1 VEERCE
7 DTVEGTGTS
16 QEHVGGANGFALINL
31 VLMINRSGSQIRE
44 DFLRFFEG
52 KGHRRVHSSSL
63 VPVNDPTL
71 LFTNAGMNQFKDVFL
86 GNEKRDYMRAASSQ
100 KCVRAGGKHND
111 LENVG
116 FTRRHHTFF
125 EMLGNFSFGDYFKKD
140 AIAYAWEL
148 LTSNHDHCFG
158 IDPSRLYVTIFEG
171 DAKVPR
177 DDEAERFWI
186 EIGVPKERI
195 FGMSAKDNFWQMGD
209 TGPCGPCSEIFYD
222 MGVEAAEEA
231 GVDKPFPL
239 DDQRYVEIWNLVFMQ
254 FDRSSDGTLTPLPK
268 PSIDTGMGLERIAA
282 VLQGVLSNFET
293 DLFTPLIKRA
303 EELTGHK
310 VEADSAVDDRSRASL
325 RIIADHAR
333 AATFLISDGVNPAN
347 EGRGYVLRKI
357 LRRGIRHGRLLG
369 QEKPFMY
376 EMVFAV
382 RDEMQVAYPELKE
395 TAERVSKVVL
405 AEEEQFARVL
415 ELGSRN
421 LNQTLEQT
429 RIDNEIQKQK
439 LAQALEQTLTAK
451 EIEIYKFLHEMQMKY
466 NLQCVIKK
474 AGIWNSHPVDFYDFS
489 ASIALLREKLPNDAP
504 ERQTLDKILRP
515 TFDGRKAFAL
525 YETFGM
531 PLDFM
536 VDAAR
541 DAGIEFDQA
550 GFDVAKEEEQQRA
563 RASWKGGSKK
573 SAAPVYREL
582 PKTEFEGYSTLR
594 VDGAKVLALVKDGV
608 GVPELK
614 AGELGEVV
622 LDATS
627 FYADSGGQVGD
638 QGWLYSGDHN
648 LVVAEVSGAT
658 KPVQGVFAHK
668 VRANHTIAV
677 GDTVDTVVD
686 GAVRAATTRNH
697 TGTHLLHAAL
707 REVLGKHVKQAGS
720 LNDATRLRF
729 DFSHFTG
736 VAEEELREV
745 EEIVNRQ
752 VMGNTKVET
761 LVDVPIDVAVNEL
774 GAMALFGEK
783 YGEKV
788 RVVKIGDFSTE
799 LCGGIHTGATG
810 EIGVIKVVG
819 EGSVSSG
826 VRRVEAVSGTGALHE
841 FRRDFE
847 VARVVGAMVGSTV
860 AEGVTPAEALRARI
874 AAQEEEMKKLRRELD
889 AVRMKAASSSL
900 SDAGASAVEVK
911 GVKVLAQRVDGVEKA
926 QMRELVDSLR
936 VKLGSGVVVLG
947 AAVDGKVSLIVGVTK
962 DLTSRAQAGKIA
974 GLLATQVGG
983 KGGGRP
989 DLAEAGGSDV
999 GSLDAAL
1006 KSAAEV
1012 VGGLLG

>member
-1 VEERCE
+1 M
-7 DTVEGTGTS
+7 
-16 QEHVGGANGFALINL
+16 
-31 VLMINRSGSQIRE
+31 LMVNRSGSQIRE

-52 KGHRRVHSSSL
+52 KVSPRTGQGHRRVHSSSL
-63 VPVNDPTL
+63 VPANDPTL

-86 GNEKRDYMRAASSQ
+86 GNERREYGRAASSQ

-148 LTSNHDHCFG
+148 LTSHGDHCFG

-171 DAKVPR
+171 DEKVPR
-177 DDEAERFWI
+177 DDEAEQFWI
-186 EIGVPKERI
+186 ETGVPKERI

-222 MGVEAAEEA
+222 LGIEAA
-231 GVDKPFPL
+231 GQFTLNTLHPVDLPFPQ
-239 DDQRYVEIWNLVFMQ
+239 DEQRYVEIWNLVFMQ
-254 FDRSSDGTLTPLPK
+254 FDRVCARTETRKRADGKQETFCAEYRLDPLPK
-268 PSIDTGMGLERIAA
+268 PSIDTGMGLERVAA

-293 DLFTPLIKRA
+293 DLFTPLIARA
-303 EELTGHK
+303 EELTGRK
-310 VEADSAVDDRSRASL
+310 VEPDHVVDERSRASL

-369 QEKPFMY
+369 QERPFMY

-395 TAERVSKVVL
+395 TADRISKVVL

-415 ELGSRN
+415 ASGLQEFERAAYRAIDEKLGALIERDA
-421 LNQTLEQT
+421 LIQTVTVWVDSVTDTNE
-429 RIDNEIQKQK
+429 RIAREPM
-439 LAQALEQTLTAK
+439 LTAVQ
-451 EIEIYKFLHEMQMKY
+451 L
-466 NLQCVIKK
+466 
-474 AGIWNSHPVDFYDFS
+474 P
-489 ASIALLREKLPNDAP
+489 SIFDVREKFSLSLFGAYFNQQSNPIEFSGRDAF
-504 ERQTLDKILRP
+504 R
-515 TFDGRKAFAL
+515 L
-525 YETFGM
+525 YETFGL

-536 VDAAR
+536 VDLAR
-541 DAGIEFDQA
+541 DAWFTFDME
-550 GFDVAKEEEQQRA
+550 GFERAKEEEQQRA
-563 RASWKGGSKK
+563 RASWKGGSQK

-582 PKTEFEGYSTLR
+582 AKTEFEGYSALR
-594 VDGAKVLALVKDGV
+594 VDGARVLALVRDGI

-614 AGELGEVV
+614 GGETGEVV

-638 QGWLYSGDHN
+638 TGWLYSGDHN
-648 LVVAEVSGAT
+648 SVVAEVSGVT
-658 KPVQGVFAHK
+658 KPVQGVFAHR
-668 VRANHTIAV
+668 VRANQTIAV
-677 GDTVDTVVD
+677 GDTVDTAVD

-707 REVLGKHVKQAGS
+707 REVLGRHVKQAGS
-720 LNDATRLRF
+720 SVDAARLRF

-736 VAEEELREV
+736 VAEEELREI
-745 EEIVNRQ
+745 EDIVNRQ
-752 VMGNTKVET
+752 VLGNAKVET

-783 YGEKV
+783 YGDRV
-788 RVVKIGDFSTE
+788 RVVTIGGPGGFSTE
-799 LCGGIHTGATG
+799 LCGGTHTGATG
-810 EIGVIKVVG
+810 EIGLIKIVG

-826 VRRVEAVSGTGALHE
+826 VRRVEAVSGTGALTE
-841 FRRDFE
+841 FRRDFD
-847 VARVVGAMVGSTV
+847 VAKVVGSLVGSGSE
-860 AEGVTPAEALRARI
+860 AMTPADALRQRI

-889 AVRMKAASSSL
+889 QARMKS
-900 SDAGASAVEVK
+900 ASASVADAAGSAVDVK
-911 GVKVLAQRVDGVEKA
+911 GIKVLVQRVDGIEKV
-926 QMRELVDSLR
+926 QMRELVDQLR
-936 VKLGSGVVVLG
+936 GKLGSGVVVLG
-947 AAVDGKVSLIVGVTK
+947 AAAEAKVSLIVGVTK
-962 DLTSRAQAGKIA
+962 DLTSRVQAGKVV
-974 GLLATQVGG
+974 GLLAAQVGG

-989 DLAEAGGSDV
+989 DLAEAGGNDV
-999 GSLDAAL
+999 GALDAAL
-1006 KSAAEV
+1006 QHATEV
-1012 VGGLLG
+1012 VGELLG

>member
-1 VEERCE
+1 
-7 DTVEGTGTS
+7 
-16 QEHVGGANGFALINL
+16 
-31 VLMINRSGSQIRE
+31 MINRSGSQIRE

-52 KGHRRVHSSSL
+52 KVSETTGQGHRRVHSSSL

-86 GNEKRDYMRAASSQ
+86 GNEKRDYTRAVSSQ

-177 DDEAERFWI
+177 DDEAEKFWI

-231 GVDKPFPL
+231 GVDKPFPQ
-239 DDQRYVEIWNLVFMQ
+239 DDQRYVEVWNLVFMQ

-293 DLFTPLIKRA
+293 DLFTPLIARA

-310 VEADSAVDDRSRASL
+310 VEPEHAVDERSRASL

-333 AATFLISDGVNPAN
+333 AATFLISDGVLPAN

-376 EMVFAV
+376 QMVFAV

-405 AEEEQFARVL
+405 AEEEQFARTL
-415 ELGSRN
+415 ELGLKQMN
-421 LNQTLEQT
+421 EETL
-429 RIDNEIQKQK
+429 RSGA
-439 LAQALEQTLTAK
+439 LA
-451 EIEIYKFLHEMQMKY
+451 F
-466 NLQCVIKK
+466 
-474 AGIWNSHPVDFYDFS
+474 
-489 ASIALLREKLPNDAP
+489 R
-504 ERQTLDKILRP
+504 
-515 TFDGRKAFAL
+515 L

-550 GFDVAKEEEQQRA
+550 GFDAAKEEEQQRA
-563 RASWKGGSKK
+563 RASWKGGSQK

-614 AGELGEVV
+614 GGESGEVV

-677 GDTVDTVVD
+677 GDTLDTVVD

-720 LNDATRLRF
+720 LNDAARLRF

-847 VARVVGAMVGSTV
+847 VARVVGGMLGGSSDEV
-860 AEGVTPAEALRARI
+860 APADALRARI

-889 AVRMKAASSSL
+889 AVRMKAAASSV
-900 SDAGASAVEVK
+900 SDAASSAVEVK

-926 QMRELVDSLR
+926 QMRELVDQLR
-936 VKLGSGVVVLG
+936 GKVGSGVVVLG

-962 DLTSRAQAGKIA
+962 DLTSRVQAGKVV
-974 GLLATQVGG
+974 GQLAAQVGG

-1012 VGGLLG
+1012 VGGLLA

>member
-1 VEERCE
+1 M
-7 DTVEGTGTS
+7 
-16 QEHVGGANGFALINL
+16 NY
-31 VLMINRSGSQIRE
+31 RSGNQIRE

-63 VPVNDPTL
+63 VPANDPTL

-86 GNEKRDYMRAASSQ
+86 GNEKRDYTRAGSSQ

-148 LTSNHDHCFG
+148 LTSKEWFG
-158 IDPSRLYVTIFEG
+158 IDPAKLYCTIFEG
-171 DAKVPR
+171 DGKVPR
-177 DDEAERFWI
+177 DDEAERLWI
-186 EIGVPKERI
+186 ETGMPRDRI
-195 FGMSAKDNFWQMGD
+195 FGMGAKDNFWQMGD

-222 MGVEAAEEA
+222 LGIDAAEEP

-239 DDQRYVEIWNLVFMQ
+239 DEQRYVEIWNLVFMQ
-254 FDRSSDGTLTPLPK
+254 FDRTLDPKTRDGVLTPLPK
-268 PSIDTGMGLERIAA
+268 PSIDTGMGLERVAA

-310 VEADSAVDDRSRASL
+310 VEPEHEVDERSRASL

-333 AATFLISDGVNPAN
+333 AATFLISDGVHPAN
-347 EGRGYVLRKI
+347 DGRGYVLRKI

-369 QEKPFMY
+369 QEKPFMH

-382 RDEMQVAYPELKE
+382 RDEMQVAYPELKDS
-395 TAERVSKVVL
+395 AERVNKVVL
-405 AEEEQFARVL
+405 AEELQFARVMEVGDQQL
-415 ELGSRN
+415 QTQLFATQMNAYEAEVRKLNTELALG
-421 LNQTLEQT
+421 LPEEHLAGVVGALVGADFIQTIPWNWSNADVYII
-429 RIDNEIQKQK
+429 R
-439 LAQALEQTLTAK
+439 AA
-451 EIEIYKFLHEMQMKY
+451 FG
-466 NLQCVIKK
+466 VGPK
-474 AGIWNSHPVDFYDFS
+474 AGGDE
-489 ASIALLREKLPNDAP
+489 A
-504 ERQTLDKILRP
+504 
-515 TFDGRKAFAL
+515 RKAANILIDRMRSKRLKLEGKAAFRL

-541 DAGIEFDQA
+541 DAGMEFDHE
-550 GFDVAKEEEQQRA
+550 GFDKAKEEEQARA
-563 RASWKGGSKK
+563 RASWKGGSQK

-582 PKTEFEGYSTLR
+582 PKTEFEGYTALR
-594 VDGAKVLALVKDGV
+594 VDGARVLALVKDGI

-638 QGWLYSGDHN
+638 VGWLYSGDHN
-648 LVVAEVSGAT
+648 SVVAEVSGAT

-668 VRANHTIAV
+668 VRAHQTIAV

-686 GAVRAATTRNH
+686 AAIRSATIRNH

-729 DFSHFTG
+729 DFSHFAG
-736 VAEEELREV
+736 VADEELQEV
-745 EEIVNRQ
+745 EDIVNRQ

-783 YGEKV
+783 YGERV

-810 EIGVIKVVG
+810 EIGLVKIVG

-841 FRRDFE
+841 FRRDFD
-847 VARVVGAMVGSTV
+847 VAKVVGSLVGSSSE
-860 AEGVTPAEALRARI
+860 AVTPAEALRARI
-874 AAQEEEMKKLRRELD
+874 ASQEEEMKKLRRELD
-889 AVRMKAASSSL
+889 QVRMKSASASVSDAAS
-900 SDAGASAVEVK
+900 SAVEVK
-911 GVKVLAQRVDGVEKA
+911 GVKVLAQRVDGLEKA

-936 VKLGSGVVVLG
+936 GKLGSGVVVLG
-947 AAVDGKVSLIVGVTK
+947 AAADGKVSLIVGVTK
-962 DLTSRAQAGKIA
+962 DLTSKVQAGKIV
-974 GLLATQVGG
+974 GTLAAKVGG

-1006 KSAAEV
+1006 HGAAGV
-1012 VGGLLG
+1012 VEGFL